1 MSFGRSHW
9 CRPASELGH
18 RSTDFNQNRSTSF
31 PKHRSTTH
39 SESVASCNA
48 VRIMTHEEF
57 AARHPHSPSPLQT
70 EPVVDRQRETTAD
83 RQPSVPIDRRAP
95 LIFRVQTP
103 KIDSARIKALR
114 PQPKPSANPPETTST
129 HSNDAPE
136 PMEVYKA
143 PMGRTLRKR
152 KEKVAKHLKRGD
164 NEKEMESFLKRVLR
178 IPLEK
183 TFEEAYFTHILW
195 MFYRETKETEEDIRR
210 MFHQV
215 REKMKN
221 RITLKKKKGDH
232 GKFTI
237 PCLVKVTQP
246 QTSSRR
252 VNDSG
257 LIPAFHCGAE
267 YETEYSASIETH
279 TPTLIDSA
287 NRKLIDNHLEESID
301 SSPDDVIDD
310 FPEGS
315 IDSWENDYYNPTFT
329 VATIDRDDLHT
340 DAYDEDYEEEQA
352 TKYQGIRAEEDRLL
366 HHSYGI
372 RNAMSIDRTITT
384 SIDTHHHHTNRRR
397 ASTGITY

>member
-1 MSFGRSHW
+1 
-9 CRPASELGH
+9 
-18 RSTDFNQNRSTSF
+18 
-31 PKHRSTTH
+31 
-39 SESVASCNA
+39 
-48 VRIMTHEEF
+48 MTHEEF
-57 AARHPHSPSPLQT
+57 AARHPHSPSPIQT

-95 LIFRVQTP
+95 LTFRVQMP
-103 KIDSARIKALR
+103 KIDNARIKALR

-183 TFEEAYFTHILW
+183 PFEEAYFTHILW
-195 MFYRETKETEEDIRR
+195 MFYRETKETKEDIRR

-221 RITLKKKKGDH
+221 RITLKKKKRDH

-237 PCLVKVTQP
+237 PCLVKGIEFPHALCDTG
-246 QTSSRR
+246 TSVIIVPRDMADQQGLKVEPSKESFTFVDSELELVSIAWKSFLMNSRSS
-252 VNDSG
+252 VQ
-257 LIPAFHCGAE
+257 HCGSE
-267 YETEYSASIETH
+267 YETEYSASSETH
-279 TPTLIDSA
+279 TPTSIDSA
-287 NRKLIDNHLEESID
+287 NRKSIDNHLEESID

-315 IDSWENDYYNPTFT
+315 IDNWENDYYNPTFA

-352 TKYQGIRAEEDRLL
+352 IKYQGIRAEEDRLIY
-366 HHSYGI
+366 HSYGI
-372 RNAMSIDRTITT
+372 RNTTSIDRTITT
-384 SIDTHHHHTNRRR
+384 SIDTHHHHTNRIR
-397 ASTGITY
+397 ASTGITC